1 MYQSEDTFGHLL
13 VHWGSCG
20 LVLSSLG
27 VDDVTEEDAV
37 EDTDNKK
44 DLEDKLLDNQIQ
56 FDGLVHV
63 SIGLVPGVGMAG
75 NMDEMMK

>member
-1 MYQSEDTFGHLL
+1 MYGSEAVFGHLL

-37 EDTDNKK
+37 EDRDSKK
-44 DLEDKLLDNQIQ
+44 DLEDKLLDNRIQ
-56 FDGLVHV
+56 FDGVVHV
-63 SIGLVPGVGMAG
+63 SIGLVPGVGMAE
-75 NMDEMMK
+75 NMDEVMD